1 MICHWTDLEY
11 GGHRLRLALKP
22 DPRVPYRQWILV
34 ISPPVEVPWSASL
47 EKAQLE
53 ILRAVSVFAWRIAQ
67 ENWEDPDS
75 FETAEFRSVR
85 HGTMAVTDGIE
96 SLAKKLRKRWGAFSW
111 DGRWHRGRCS

>member
-1 MICHWTDLEY
+1 MTCYWTDVVY
-11 GGHRLRLALKP
+11 VGYSLRLLLKP
-22 DPRVPYRQWILV
+22 DPRVSHQQWILV
-34 ISPPVEVPWSASL
+34 VQPPKDEPWSASL

-85 HGTMAVTDGIE
+85 DGTNAVTDGIE
-96 SLAKKLRKRWGAFSW
+96 SLSKKLRKRWGAFSW
-111 DGRWHRGRCS
+111 DGRWHRGRC